1 MKTLRPLILL
11 PAVLCATA
19 PVFSQFAAQEYV
31 PMSFIET
38 EQPTFPQAVTVL
50 GLMSGDA
57 RISIQIDDR
66 GVLTDYLAVAY
77 SHPAFYEAAVS
88 ALKTWRFKPA
98 QIHGFPRSATA
109 ILDFTFRTEGVV
121 VNLTTNDIPE
131 IIHYRITPGSLSY
144 RACTLRDLDKIP
156 TPTKIVRP
164 VYTPEQARRS
174 HVRHVTVEFYIDEQG
189 RVRQPAVAR
198 QADEADEELCAAA
211 ITAVEQWQFEPPVS
225 RGRPVLVLVQQD
237 FNFKAPAPADR

>member
-1 MKTLRPLILL
+1 M
-11 PAVLCATA
+11 
-19 PVFSQFAAQEYV
+19 
-31 PMSFIET
+31 
-38 EQPTFPQAVTVL
+38 
-50 GLMSGDA
+50 
-57 RISIQIDDR
+57 
-66 GVLTDYLAVAY
+66 AY

-121 VNLTTNDIPE
+121 VNLTTNNIPE

-198 QADEADEELCAAA
+198 QADEADEE
-211 ITAVEQWQFEPPVS
+211 PPSPRSSSGSSSRRS
-225 RGRPVLVLVQQD
+225 RGVVRSWCSSSRTSTSRP
-237 FNFKAPAPADR
+237 PRRPIADYSISCAS

>member
-1 MKTLRPLILL
+1 
-11 PAVLCATA
+11 
-19 PVFSQFAAQEYV
+19 
-31 PMSFIET
+31 
-38 EQPTFPQAVTVL
+38 
-50 GLMSGDA
+50 
-57 RISIQIDDR
+57 
-66 GVLTDYLAVAY
+66 
-77 SHPAFYEAAVS
+77 
-88 ALKTWRFKPA
+88 
-98 QIHGFPRSATA
+98 
-109 ILDFTFRTEGVV
+109 
-121 VNLTTNDIPE
+121 
-131 IIHYRITPGSLSY
+131 LSY